1 MKKQFNKFFVRAFA
15 VTLFS
20 VALVTTID
28 RDSQGHVKFTAVA
41 NASDGDD
48 DGGGESGGPYKGK
61 VCGLDPCERQYGVPP
76 YVRVNHG
83 HVAHC
88 QTATSG
94 HCSSSDCFVNCD
106 A

>member
-1 MKKQFNKFFVRAFA
+1 MSDDA
-15 VTLFS
+15 VPMPAS
-20 VALVTTID
+20 G
-28 RDSQGHVKFTAVA
+28 QGSPKLRP
-41 NASDGDD
+41 DGVGDVGTHGRS
-48 DGGGESGGPYKGK
+48 GGGESGGPYKGK